1 MDISRFGNRNI
12 VEVSVINKSQLM
24 SRKNRDVEPEYADFE
39 EDVDSK
45 DFYFKIFKM
54 KLKNSVG

>member
-1 MDISRFGNRNI
+1 
-12 VEVSVINKSQLM
+12 M